1 MGSCQMNSKVK
12 ILVVDDEK
20 INLNILIS
28 LLGDKYE
35 VYAALNAKK
44 ALETLDKKEI
54 NLILLDIVMPSI
66 DGFEACGILKKQAHT
81 QDIPVIFI
89 TVESDEKTI
98 EEAYDIGGIDFITKP
113 FKPKELLAK
122 VKRELHL
129 QEMQQEL
136 KLLASTDP
144 MTKLYNRRYFT
155 NASVHIFDLAK
166 RNKTDLSM
174 IMLDID
180 NFKSVNDTFGHKT
193 GDDVII
199 HLANI
204 LHTQQR
210 KSDIVCRFGGEE
222 FLILLP
228 NTTSENA
235 KIVAEKIRGSVLQSS
250 IYLNEKK
257 SIQYTVSLGVAA
269 VNPQSETNIEEAIK
283 RADKALYK
291 AKESGRN
298 QTCVAVVK

>member
-1 MGSCQMNSKVK
+1 MNDKIK

-66 DGFEACGILKKQAHT
+66 DGFEACSILKKQAHT

-129 QEMQQEL
+129 QEMQKEL
-136 KLLASTDP
+136 QLLASTDP

-166 RNKTDLSM
+166 RNKTDLSL

-180 NFKSVNDTFGHKT
+180 KFKSVNDTYGHKT

-199 HLANI
+199 NLANI

-228 NTTSENA
+228 NTTLENA
-235 KIVAEKIRGSVLQSS
+235 KIVAEKIRESVLKST
-250 IYLNEKK
+250 IYLNETKN
-257 SIQYTVSLGVAA
+257 IHYTVSLGVAEVDA
-269 VNPQSETNIEEAIK
+269 QNETNIEEAIK

-298 QTCVAVVK
+298 QTCIEVLSE